1 MLKVI
6 KQSKNIDVMEML
18 KNSGAV
24 LEGHFKLTSGYHSAC
39 YLQCAKLLMHPGLTC
54 RLADEIKNMLKESI
68 SLETIDMVVSPAMGG
83 ILFGYMLAYRMG
95 KDMIFT
101 ERKTDKM
108 ELRRGFQLNAGQRV
122 VIAEDVITTGGSVKE
137 VIEICKQNK
146 AEVMAVVSI
155 VDRSQGVDFK
165 VPYRFLIQLQI
176 DNFLPQDC
184 PICRQSIPID
194 TPGSRK

>member
-184 PICRQSIPID
+184 PICRQSMPID